1 MTISYNLDISS
12 SNAFTFLRIVFRWR
26 GSVWKS
32 VFNEFVAWTVLY
44 YSVFMLYRS
53 ALPPYAQ
60 MAFEEI
66 GRHIDERVSLLP
78 ITFMLGF
85 FVTIVF
91 DRWKQIFQ
99 NIGFVDSP
107 AFFIGT
113 YIRGDSPQIRAIRR
127 NIIRYLCLTQVL
139 VLRDIS
145 IQVRKRFPNM
155 ESLVDSELLQL
166 PELDLMENVKSE
178 FPKYWM
184 PINWI
189 FSLCYELRQKG
200 NIESDL
206 QMNIILQECKLYREK
221 LQNLCNYDWVPV
233 PLAYP
238 QVVFLAV
245 RIYFLLCLIA
255 RQYRVHENAEEQNQV
270 DRVIPLMTM
279 LQLIFVMGWLKVAEA
294 LLNPLGEDDDDFECN
309 YIIDRNIGI
318 FLTMVDECYDQ
329 KPPQWAESTNLKN
342 TKKPL
347 YAENCA
353 LYTQNPLV
361 GSATLCHLPGECE
374 RVRMVQRRPSD
385 MGRRHSSNFPSQRP
399 YLISP
404 KRLRFRHSLPIRPAE
419 LPIIISSGLCEN
431 DVVKSVEN
439 GISSPCPSSAEVP
452 RHLDTV
458 KEDEEVE
465 TANGIAMEENG
476 TKGRGD

>member
-32 VFNEFVAWTVLY
+32 VRNEFVTWTVLY
-44 YSVFMLYRS
+44 YCVFVVYRY
-53 ALPPYAQ
+53 ALSESGQ
-60 MAFEEI
+60 KAFEEI
-66 GRHIDERVSLLP
+66 GKHIDERVSLLP

-107 AFFIGT
+107 AFFICT
-113 YIRGDSPQIRAIRR
+113 YIRGETPQIKAIRR
-127 NIIRYLCLTQVL
+127 TIIRYLCLTQVL

-155 ESLVDSELLQL
+155 ESLVDSEFLEL
-166 PELDLMENVKSE
+166 PELDLMEKVQNE

-189 FSLCYELRQKG
+189 FSICFDLRKNG
-200 NIESDL
+200 IIETDL
-206 QMNIILQECKLYREK
+206 QMNTILQECKLYREK

-245 RIYFLLCLIA
+245 RIYFLLCLLA
-255 RQYRVHENAEEQNQV
+255 RQYRLHDNEEGGENQV
-270 DRVIPLMTM
+270 DRVVPLMTM

-318 FLTMVDECYDQ
+318 ALTMVDECYDQ
-329 KPPQWAESTNLKN
+329 RPPQWLENSVSKNL
-342 TKKPL
+342 KKPL
-347 YAENCA
+347 YAENSA
-353 LYTQNPLV
+353 VYTQNPLV
-361 GSATLCHLPGECE
+361 GSATLCNLREANEH
-374 RVRMVQRRPSD
+374 VRMVQRRPSD
-385 MGRRHSSNFPSQRP
+385 MGRRHSSNLPSQRP

-419 LPIIISSGLCEN
+419 LPIVLSSGWYEN
-431 DVVKSVEN
+431 ASPELKQS
-439 GISSPCPSSAEVP
+439 ISPSPSPAEV
-452 RHLDTV
+452 RHLDPV
-458 KEDEEVE
+458 KEDEELEVNAITTE
-465 TANGIAMEENG
+465 DNG
-476 TKGRGD
+476 TMQNE